1 MRELVFSVLCTC
13 LAGGIVGVLG
23 VGGHARRY
31 IQYICALI
39 VTLCLLRP
47 LFAISLDGLDFSNLF
62 SDSTEILQTVP
73 KEYLRQFERQMD
85 TSLTSLL
92 KEQLS
97 LEEGSFLVMASAE
110 DRQGQPILS
119 QVKVRLFSL
128 KAAAYT
134 GRIRAILEESCGCTI
149 VVEEDV
155 HI

>member
-1 MRELVFSVLCTC
+1 M
-13 LAGGIVGVLG
+13 
-23 VGGHARRY
+23 
-31 IQYICALI
+31 I

-47 LFAISLDGLDFSNLF
+47 LFAITLDGLDFSNLF